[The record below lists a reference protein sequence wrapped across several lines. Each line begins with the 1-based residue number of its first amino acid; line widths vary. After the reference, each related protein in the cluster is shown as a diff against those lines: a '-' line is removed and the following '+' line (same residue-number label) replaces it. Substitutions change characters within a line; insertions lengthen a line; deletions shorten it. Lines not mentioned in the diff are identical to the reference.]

1 MVTSYAELRDG
12 RKNRLTVPL
21 VTLPE
26 ADGGDAERGQDDV
39 EDGNAESQEDSEDGV
54 PSAADQ
60 LALGVSQ
67 IKANGEGL
75 ADGDGGGPTGGRAAR
90 QVAAVDEAQPSWYNG
105 HLRPCQSP
113 GGAGKTAADGRVMP
127 WAGEMVDR
135 SKGKIRASRKVRV
148 VRAGPAAIRALRC
161 IP

>member
-67 IKANGEGL
+67 IKARTAKGWPTGTVVDQL
-75 ADGDGGGPTGGRAAR
+75 TGGPPAR
-90 QVAAVDEAQPSWYNG
+90 
-105 HLRPCQSP
+105 
-113 GGAGKTAADGRVMP
+113 
-127 WAGEMVDR
+127 
-135 SKGKIRASRKVRV
+135 
-148 VRAGPAAIRALRC
+148 
-161 IP
+161 